1 MVQFTDVLL
10 KSEVEE
16 SGGTGKDVISCQVRI
31 HRSQA
36 MMNEPSKQS
45 KCRVRVC
52 ESVCHSN
59 PSYDPLGSLDSLEVV
74 QARGV
79 CGWD

>member
-1 MVQFTDVLL
+1 MVQFVDVVL

-16 SGGTGKDVISCQVRI
+16 ESEGTGKDVISCLSSVPI

-36 MMNEPSKQS
+36 MMNEPSKQN

-52 ESVCHSN
+52 VSVCHSN
-59 PSYDPLGSLDSLEVV
+59 PSYDLLGSLEAV